1 MRHVRLVLLLA
12 LFLSAAGA
20 AGAQSIPSPYRH
32 IEHTQSAGPFIG
44 YLLTDPG
51 IVVDSMQIEP
61 GPRSGFLAGI
71 RYSGRLG
78 GPVSGEVSMAL
89 SPSDRR
95 VYAETAVA
103 GDTILQER
111 ETTRSLLLL
120 GEVGVRFQLTGT
132 RTWNGLAPYAIAT
145 GGIIGNLA
153 GTTELEEEQPE
164 VKRFGT
170 GRFTASLG
178 GGSLWYATER
188 LALRVE
194 VRDHLWRLTVPEA
207 FRGPNDPDSEWTNNI
222 VLTVGA
228 MFHF

>member
-1 MRHVRLVLLLA
+1 MRHVRPALLLT
-12 LFLSAAGA
+12 LLLSAAGA
-20 AGAQSIPSPYRH
+20 AGAQSVPSPYRH
-32 IEHTQSAGPFIG
+32 IEHTQSVGPFIG
-44 YLLTDPG
+44 YLLTDPE
-51 IVVDSMQIEP
+51 ITVDSMQIEP
-61 GPRSGFLAGI
+61 GPRSGLLAGI

-89 SPSDRR
+89 SPSNRR
-95 VYAETAVA
+95 VYVETAVE
-103 GDTILQER
+103 GDSVLQER

-120 GEVGVRFQLTGT
+120 GEVGLRFQLTGT

-145 GGIIGNLA
+145 AGIVGNLA
-153 GTTELEEEQPE
+153 GATDLEEEQPD

-170 GRFTASLG
+170 GRLTASFG

-207 FRGPNDPDSEWTNNI
+207 FRGAEDPDSEWTNNI
-222 VLTVGA
+222 GLTVGA